1 MFRETINSEFLG
13 LNNNEGLIYKAIGWS
28 GAPCFETSSSEIPTI
43 NRWDGWEQ
51 KFPRANNKK
60 IEWSPLARLRH
71 LIVDS
76 DDEDFVNLIQNNIRL
91 ENFIDYYLF
100 SNFISGIDN
109 ISKNILLVR
118 QNQLEPLQI
127 IPFDFDDAFS
137 VSDIIL
143 DHNRLYKEANRN

>member
-1 MFRETINSEFLG
+1 M
-13 LNNNEGLIYKAIGWS
+13 
-28 GAPCFETSSSEIPTI
+28 GA
-43 NRWDGWEQ
+43 
-51 KFPRANNKK
+51 KFPRANNK

-91 ENFIDYYLF
+91 ETFLLIIICF
-100 SNFISGIDN
+100 PNFISGIDN

-143 DHNRLYKEANRN
+143 DHNRLYKRLIELNPNDFKEKLKSRWFYLRENDFTVEKFIALVEEYRRASVIRHNLY